1 MFTGVAQ
8 HQRHDFCPSS
18 QTLSHHFRLYDIGN
32 DAASVDVG
40 YHGSKDISSDT
51 YSAKKVQRTYAYP
64 SRSSS
69 SFTNRIPLSNVGGPR
84 VDVSEHMLRRKTPN
98 GTLAAGYDGTPVEW
112 TKRPNTLNNAT
123 MSESRIGSR
132 SMDSFVSRGGH
143 EKCIPLKIVPV
154 RVDGDSD
161 GIWNQSLD
169 MPQDGFPSISPT
181 DGENGMAQ
189 WARKSIQPIG
199 LDSMLNQAPIP
210 QQFYHPTGF
219 HEAPTVLQPMW
230 PPYIGSMS
238 LNDSYFPKSYGQTG
252 THQITGPQDMH
263 SLSILDAQ
271 SVFQSVQMQPVDQRY
286 GDRPSTF
293 GSDTARR
300 KTLPLVQGRSLW
312 SNPQHS
318 ANFLKNSSNS
328 QELRAPQKQSSALDR
343 HRHGIEQI
351 HLAPLTASGGSQT
364 GTGTLSWKQNAP
376 SLPKTSPSH
385 FALPDRTLLTNSLHF
400 KEKVLVWAH
409 RAYINLLA
417 SHHQN
422 RKYMHGKHN
431 TFDRQPLSACIY
443 PRPPGHY
450 PRTSRGSDVFSQRSP
465 GHSIPSLQGSP
476 GPSIRL
482 DPAKDKAIDMFEPMS
497 ESKSHLWPLLDGS
510 PRSAQQT
517 RGLSKSKQYQSPP
530 THPFSSHGR
539 NKEECERASLVPPNQ
554 HQDYTQSEARRALDI
569 IVRLCQESQ
578 WQWTDGLLL
587 GGCLAYALA
596 EYDQALLWYSKVL
609 SYEPA

>member
-8 HQRHDFCPSS
+8 HHQRHDFSSSS
-18 QTLSHHFRLYDIGN
+18 QTLSHHFRLYDFGN
-32 DAASVDVG
+32 DALSVNVG
-40 YHGSKDISSDT
+40 HHGSKDTSSIT
-51 YSAKKVQRTYAYP
+51 CSAKKIQRTYAYP

-69 SFTNRIPLSNVGGPR
+69 SFTNQIPLSNVGGPR

-112 TKRPNTLNNAT
+112 TKRPNTLNNVT
-123 MSESRIGSR
+123 TSEFRIGSR
-132 SMDSFVSRGGH
+132 SMNSFVSRGGH
-143 EKCIPLKIVPV
+143 ETCIPLTPVSV

-161 GIWNQSLD
+161 RIWNQGLD
-169 MPQDGFPSISPT
+169 MPQDGLPSISPT

-189 WARKSIQPIG
+189 RARKSIQPIG
-199 LDSMLNQAPIP
+199 LDSMLNQAPVP
-210 QQFYHPTGF
+210 QQFYHPLGF

-238 LNDSYFPKSYGQTG
+238 LNDSYSLKTYGQTG

-271 SVFQSVQMQPVDQRY
+271 SVFQSAEMQPVNQHY

-293 GSDTARR
+293 GSDAGRR
-300 KTLPLVQGRSLW
+300 KTLPLVEGRSLW

-318 ANFLKNSSNS
+318 ASFLGNSSDS
-328 QELRAPQKQSSALDR
+328 QELRVSQKQSSALDR

-351 HLAPLTASGGSQT
+351 HLAPLNASGGSQT
-364 GTGTLSWKQNAP
+364 GTDILSWKRNAP
-376 SLPKTSPSH
+376 SLPKNSPSY
-385 FALPDRTLLTNSLHF
+385 FTLPDRSLLTNSLHF

-417 SHHQN
+417 SRHQN
-422 RKYMHGKHN
+422 RKYMHGKYN
-431 TFDRQPLSACIY
+431 TFDQQPLSACIY
-443 PRPPGHY
+443 PRPPGHSPY
-450 PRTSRGSDVFSQRSP
+450 TSRGSDIFSQRTP
-465 GHSIPSLQGSP
+465 RHSIASLQDSP
-476 GPSIRL
+476 GPLIRP
-482 DPAKDKAIDMFEPMS
+482 DPTKDKTIDIFEQMS

-510 PRSAQQT
+510 PSSAQQT
-517 RGLSKSKQYQSPP
+517 SGLLKSKQHQSPP
-530 THPFSSHGR
+530 THPFLSHGR
-539 NKEECERASLVPPNQ
+539 NKEECEQASLVPPNQ
-554 HQDYTQSEARRALDI
+554 HQSEARRALEI

-596 EYDQALLWYSKVL
+596 DYDQALLWYSKVL